1 MAQNPA
7 AVWEYTLT
15 GFSDFLDQRRIAF
28 TEPMPASRVCGICGR
43 LPSTTV
49 VLPCGDVFC
58 ELCLEEVCGETK
70 CPFDGRAF
78 TERQLVRL
86 RFELSDLEQRRV
98 VCILAGRQCAA
109 FDGQLSELRDHMR
122 RCRSMDVKCAK
133 CNRPMARD
141 VALDHYKQCIDGN
154 AWRVSVYDLPVQRA
168 VEEIRVMKKDLE
180 SLREQALGELDDNN
194 HDDLVNTAN
203 VLIERVTSLDH
214 SLSLAQEKAS
224 AFHRKSASL
233 DSSKSPAPGTYR
245 SASKLGVFIT
255 TCAFNS
261 VYAARN
267 LLTQAKK
274 EHKVVSEPHIL
285 SGYTFCL
292 DANFLLSGE
301 GNDGVSVSFS
311 MYLKSGDWDDYVEWP
326 FSKKVTV
333 IIAHPRDVTKDVRL
347 PLRVH
352 DSDVVRKPPPNSYN
366 SGYTTGKK
374 SWEDIELGGYIVKNT
389 LYVHVE
395 FE

>member
-7 AVWEYTLT
+7 VVWEYTLT
-15 GFSDFLDQRRIAF
+15 GFSDFLDQRHAF
-28 TEPMPASRVCGICGR
+28 TEPIPSSRVWGICGR
-43 LPSTTV
+43 LPSITV

-58 ELCLEEVCGETK
+58 ELCLDEVCGETK
-70 CPFDGRAF
+70 CTFDGRVF
-78 TERQLVRL
+78 SERQLVRL
-86 RFELSDLEQRRV
+86 RFELSKLEQRRV
-98 VCILAGRQCAA
+98 VCIQAGRQCAA
-109 FDGQLSELRDHMR
+109 FNGQLSELREQMR

-133 CNRPMARD
+133 CNRAVAHD

-180 SLREQALGELDDNN
+180 SLREQALGELDDDDD
-194 HDDLVNTAN
+194 DDLVNTAN
-203 VLIERVTSLDH
+203 VLIERVAGLDH

-224 AFHRKSASL
+224 AFHRESASL
-233 DSSKSPAPGTYR
+233 DSSKSPAPGPYR
-245 SASKLGVFIT
+245 FASKLGVFIT
-255 TCAFNS
+255 TCEFRD
-261 VYAARN
+261 VYAAHN

-285 SGYTFCL
+285 SGYTFRL
-292 DANFLLSGE
+292 DAHFLLSGE
-301 GNDGVSVSFS
+301 GNDGVSMSFS
-311 MYLKSGDWDDYVEWP
+311 MYLKSGNWDDYVEWP

-347 PLRVH
+347 PLRV
-352 DSDVVRKPPPNSYN
+352 DGSNVVIRRAWFPYN
-366 SGYTTGKK
+366 SGHKTGKK
-374 SWEDIELGGYIVKNT
+374 SWEDIELGGYIIKNT